1 MNRRSFIQT
10 ASLFS
15 SAGFLLESCS
25 SKLPLKVSMIGANS
39 KAGHLIREGT
49 KAKPTTFKEV
59 DTIIIGGGI
68 AGLVAGRELQKH
80 RRDFL
85 LLELDKEVGGNA
97 AFGSN
102 KTSEYP
108 WGAHYIPI
116 PNNHLT
122 EYLHFLEEEG
132 IIVGYDEAKQPI
144 YKEEYICFDS
154 QERLFINGK
163 WQEGLVPK
171 FGLLAEDEA
180 KVLAFLK
187 LMDNLKDQKGA
198 DGKWV
203 FDIPI
208 ANSSKD
214 PIWLNLDQITMID
227 WLKQQ
232 PFFNSYLEHY
242 INYCTRDDFG
252 TSIYECSAWVGLHYF
267 AARKGKGANVKSDD
281 VLTWPEGNGFL
292 VKKLRERIKDQIR
305 TNALVTEVKPL
316 DQGVQVSV
324 LNPINNESSGYLCKQ
339 VIMATPQFITNR
351 IWENKER
358 AALVTSHFEYV
369 PWLVANINC
378 VKPTE
383 INGAPLSWDN
393 VCYNALSLGYVN
405 ATHQLLNQKISEHN
419 FTLYLPLSDKDAKAQ
434 RQKAYETTLEKWKE
448 LVLQEMKRVYPE
460 FESNVISI
468 ELLLWGHAM
477 VKPKPGLVH
486 GSVLELLSKSSD
498 SRIHFAHTDLAG
510 ISIFEEAFYQ
520 GLNAAKNCLNEQ

>member
-1 MNRRSFIQT
+1 MNRRSFIQA
-10 ASLFS
+10 ASLLS

-25 SKLPLKVSMIGANS
+25 TKLPIKVSMVGANS
-39 KAGHLIREGT
+39 KVGHLIREGV
-49 KAKPTTFKEV
+49 KANPTTFTEV

-68 AGLVAGRELQKH
+68 SGLVAGRELHKNQKQ
-80 RRDFL
+80 FL

-116 PNNHLT
+116 PNNHLI
-122 EYLHFLEEEG
+122 EYLQFLEEEG
-132 IIVGYDEAKQPI
+132 IVQGYDENQLPI

-171 FGLLAEDEA
+171 FGLLTEDES
-180 KVLAFLK
+180 KVASFLK
-187 LMDNLKDQKGA
+187 LMEVLKEKKGS

-214 PIWLNLDQITMID
+214 EEWLKLDQITMIE

-232 PFFNSYLEHY
+232 SFFNSHLENY

-252 TSIYECSAWVGLHYF
+252 TSIYECSAWIGLHYF

-281 VLTWPEGNGFL
+281 VITWPEGNGFL
-292 VKKLRERIKDQIR
+292 VKKLREKIKDQIR
-305 TNALVTEVKPL
+305 TNALVTEVQPVEAGIKI
-316 DQGVQVSV
+316 SV
-324 LNPINNESSGYLCKQ
+324 LNPINNESTGFLCKQ
-339 VIMATPQFITNR
+339 LIIATPQFITNR
-351 IWENKER
+351 IWEHKER
-358 AALVTSHFEYV
+358 AALVKTHFEYV

-378 VKPTE
+378 STPLE
-383 INGAPLSWDN
+383 ISGAPLSWDN
-393 VCYNALSLGYVN
+393 VCYGSLSLGYVN

-419 FTLYLPLSDKDAKAQ
+419 FTLYIPLSEKDAKAQ
-434 RQKAYETTLEKWKE
+434 RQKAYETPIENWKE
-448 LVLQEMKRVYPE
+448 LVLQEMKRVYPN
-460 FESNVISI
+460 FESNIISI
-468 ELLLWGHAM
+468 EILLWGHAM

-486 GSVLELLSKSSD
+486 GPVLGSLAKSPD
-498 SRIHFAHTDLAG
+498 PRIHFAHTDLAG

-520 GLNAAKNCLNEQ
+520 GLNAAKNCLNG